1 MKEEQ
6 QLLDYIDS
14 NADFFRGISDQIWDH
29 PEVRFDTPHSAKL
42 LADTLREQGFDVEE
56 GVYGL
61 PHAFRATYGA
71 GSPAV
76 GFLAEYDALPGMSQQ
91 AGVPERLPLLEGAP
105 GHACGHN
112 AIGAGNLAGALAVRD
127 YMQRNHLPGRLV
139 VFGCPAE
146 ESGFG
151 KAVMARQGAFD
162 GLDALLTWHPMEDT
176 TLWGGSCLSIALI
189 YYTFQGV
196 ASHAAAA
203 PEKGRSA
210 LDAAEL
216 MNLGV
221 QFLREHI
228 PSTARIHYAF
238 LDVGGAAAN
247 VVQPTA
253 KLHYF
258 IRAPRREQ
266 VQALVERVNKVAQGA
281 AMMTETQVDI
291 QPDSAAAD
299 YVVNRALGTA
309 MYENLK
315 RVTPIPYTKEDYDQA
330 RPFFDG
336 EDGDAKAALL
346 TRLRRVYPH
355 FSKEEL
361 DSLAASPLNHALA
374 PLAFPA
380 EAMMLSTDVG
390 DASWFAPTAQVT
402 VAYGPNG
409 SAPHSWQWVAM
420 GKSGAAHKAML
431 TAAKTI
437 AMTAYDVLTDG
448 ELREKARKEHQEN
461 MRGRVY

>member
-1 MKEEQ
+1 MKEKQ

-56 GVYGL
+56 GVCGL

-112 AIGAGNLAGALAVRD
+112 AIGAGNLVGALAVRD
-127 YMQRNHLPGRLV
+127 FMQRNHLPGRLV

-238 LDVGGAAAN
+238 LDVGGAA
-247 VVQPTA
+247 
-253 KLHYF
+253 
-258 IRAPRREQ
+258 
-266 VQALVERVNKVAQGA
+266 
-281 AMMTETQVDI
+281 
-291 QPDSAAAD
+291 D

-315 RVTPIPYTKEDYDQA
+315 RVTPLPYTKEDYDQA
-330 RPFFDG
+330 RPFFDR

-346 TRLRRVYPH
+346 ARLRRVYPH

-448 ELREKARKEHQEN
+448 ELREKARKEHKEN